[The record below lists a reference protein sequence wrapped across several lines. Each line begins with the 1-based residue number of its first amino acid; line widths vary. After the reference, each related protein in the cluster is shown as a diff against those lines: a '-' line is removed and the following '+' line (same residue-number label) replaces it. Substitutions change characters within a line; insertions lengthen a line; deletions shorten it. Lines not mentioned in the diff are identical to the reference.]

1 MPTTGQ
7 LGHGIR
13 RGCSGHA
20 AWHAGTGNLSLSQ
33 WCWQVCDRES
43 LAVAMA
49 ATNYAIEGATGEWSA
64 RVCSKTVMP
73 SCLMSRCVPR
83 P

>member
-1 MPTTGQ
+1 MLQRHQALET
-7 LGHGIR
+7 
-13 RGCSGHA
+13 
-20 AWHAGTGNLSLSQ
+20 LSLSQ

-64 RVCSKTVMP
+64 RVCSETAMP
-73 SCLMSRCVPR
+73 SCLMNRCVPR